1 MKMKIKDGVLIEVKD
16 SDIVNGTVEIPDGVT
31 KIGRSAFEGC
41 SSLTNIEIPEGVT
54 RIEEGAFKKC
64 SSLTNIEIPEGVTKI
79 GSDTFRGC
87 SSLTN
92 IEIPDGVTKIGRNAF
107 WECSSLTNIEIP
119 EGVTRIE
126 EEVFKKCS
134 SLANIK
140 IPKGMAEIGYRAFE
154 GCSSLTNIKIPEG
167 MTKIGHSAFW
177 GCSSLTNIEIP
188 EGVTEIGSSAF
199 WGCSSLTN
207 IEIPE
212 GVTEIGYGAFEG
224 CSSLTNI
231 EIPEGV
237 NRIEEGAFKKC
248 SSLTNI
254 EIPEGVTEIGSSAF
268 WGCSSLTNIEIPE
281 GVTKI
286 ERRAFEGCSS
296 LTNIEIPDNA
306 SIELRELIYKAVQES
321 FSGDEDKHKL
331 ALKIFFPDNFE
342 DIQRIES
349 KANFKISSQ
358 NYDELQ
364 MNRFYIKMIN
374 TIGIEEIEKM
384 VELPNLTEKEI
395 KKYTLEKDEAFQEL
409 YDTKFK
415 INGDLGITL
424 KLLKQLQQIKSTN
437 GKEEKNSIEKRIFKG
452 INENLEEGYEGTLTK
467 LISKVLKQQN
477 IEVSADVFDKIQEM
491 EKNTNKKLIKDNLS
505 KVEPQI
511 EECLNSYIVPMQIRP
526 IKAMINDTIENIFKE
541 NGNIEIDIL
550 QESLKEKLQH
560 AGAPYIR
567 QNEQKIVDS
576 IIELSKNKE
585 FLETINHS
593 CLESLKNTREQ
604 IGGAWK
610 YKLNQILKQIGYTFD
625 DLPEELSKDE
635 IEQLNKILEE
645 RTEKKI
651 DLQTDSIS
659 VPKEGIERE
668 KAYELLAS
676 KNLPEIVTYQQIHD
690 MFGSVHEP
698 YSENFKDFFK
708 KHRKEF
714 LENPKYYEKFGQIH
728 NNFEQIINSPE
739 LKNVYK
745 KGELTLD
752 GIIGYMSSRQYANQ
766 RPGDEELAK
775 LSKSVGQIVTEEEFA
790 HVQKVFDVTRKR
802 ERTTIPPISVNT
814 TKYRGRMLE
823 PDDVLNLFAGN
834 ITTCCQKFGDVGE
847 GAMLLGS
854 VEENGGI
861 FVVEELDENGQTKN
875 IIGQSLTIRQKGND
889 GAYDRLTFDNIE
901 INNNT
906 LDTLSNEEQAQ
917 ILEIYKQAGKQ
928 AIEKDK
934 KFLGKLLK
942 NQKITQEQYDK
953 LVLKEVTAG
962 TGYNDLK
969 GLKELPAAEVVVPD
983 EAYYV
988 YNGMDGIKGEAWI
1001 DSAGGHAPKG
1011 SNGTPVVIV
1020 KMDDKDL
1027 KEIHER
1033 KNNPKIEVKTT
1044 DIPLWYGKIGKVQ
1057 NLTSNEIT
1065 EEKVE
1070 LLKQIEKIAYR
1081 EEQQMMN
1088 YEDVQNIEDIEY
1100 EYGIENAN
1108 VKIGSN
1114 NDWYLIYGEE
1124 DDSIVISDLAV
1135 IGGVNSQKQNI
1146 NNENIKSN
1154 PKLAVAESANEMYNL
1169 LIQAGEDDKKIICN
1183 ATVDTS
1189 LVNITRMAQ
1198 KGCISLKNMDG
1209 EEIEYKEGKG
1219 LVYSDDGKAVETR
1232 RWSNN
1237 GNMQMLDLEIIPNMP
1252 ELIQEKN
1259 RIEEFLRKTQDV
1271 IEMHGKE
1278 KEVGLDELR
1287 RQIRKET
1294 NENDDR

>member
-1 MKMKIKDGVLIEVKD
+1 M
-16 SDIVNGTVEIPDGVT
+16 DI
-31 KIGRSAFEGC
+31 
-41 SSLTNIEIPEGVT
+41 
-54 RIEEGAFKKC
+54 
-64 SSLTNIEIPEGVTKI
+64 
-79 GSDTFRGC
+79 
-87 SSLTN
+87 
-92 IEIPDGVTKIGRNAF
+92 
-107 WECSSLTNIEIP
+107 
-119 EGVTRIE
+119 
-126 EEVFKKCS
+126 
-134 SLANIK
+134 
-140 IPKGMAEIGYRAFE
+140 
-154 GCSSLTNIKIPEG
+154 
-167 MTKIGHSAFW
+167 
-177 GCSSLTNIEIP
+177 
-188 EGVTEIGSSAF
+188 
-199 WGCSSLTN
+199 
-207 IEIPE
+207 
-212 GVTEIGYGAFEG
+212 
-224 CSSLTNI
+224 
-231 EIPEGV
+231 
-237 NRIEEGAFKKC
+237 
-248 SSLTNI
+248 
-254 EIPEGVTEIGSSAF
+254 
-268 WGCSSLTNIEIPE
+268 
-281 GVTKI
+281 
-286 ERRAFEGCSS
+286 
-296 LTNIEIPDNA
+296 
-306 SIELRELIYKAVQES
+306 
-321 FSGDEDKHKL
+321 
-331 ALKIFFPDNFE
+331 
-342 DIQRIES
+342 
-349 KANFKISSQ
+349 
-358 NYDELQ
+358 
-364 MNRFYIKMIN
+364 FYIEMIN
-374 TIGIEEIEKM
+374 SIGIEEIEKM

-395 KKYTLEKDEAFQEL
+395 KEYTLEKDEAFQEL
-409 YDTKFK
+409 YDTKFM
-415 INGDLGITL
+415 ISGDLGITL

-491 EKNTNKKLIKDNLS
+491 EKNTNKKLIIDNLS

-610 YKLNQILKQIGYTFD
+610 YKLNQTLKQIGYTFD

-635 IEQLNKILEE
+635 IEQLNNILEE

-651 DLQTDSIS
+651 DLQTYSIS

-752 GIIGYMSSRQYANQ
+752 GIIGYMSSKQYENQ

-802 ERTTIPPISVNT
+802 ERTTIPPILVNA

-854 VEENGGI
+854 IEENGGI
-861 FVVEELDENGQTKN
+861 FVVEELDENRQTQN
-875 IIGQSLTIRQKGND
+875 IVGQSLTIRQKGSD

-906 LDTLSNEEQAQ
+906 LNTLSNEDQAQ
-917 ILEIYKQAGKQ
+917 ILEIYKQAGKE
-928 AIEKDK
+928 AIENDK

-942 NQKITQEQYDK
+942 NQKITQEQYDR

-1183 ATVDTS
+1183 ATADTS

-1219 LVYSDDGKAVETR
+1219 LVYSDNEEVVETR
-1232 RWSNN
+1232 SWDED
-1237 GNMQMLDLEIIPNMP
+1237 GEIQMLDLEIIPNMP
-1252 ELIQEKN
+1252 ELIQEN
-1259 RIEEFLRKTQDV
+1259 RKIEKFLRKTQDV
-1271 IEMHGKE
+1271 IKMHGKE

>member
-1 MKMKIKDGVLIEVKD
+1 MKIKDGVLIEVEE
-16 SDIVNGTVEIPDGVT
+16 SDIVNGTVEIPEGIT
-31 KIGRSAFEGC
+31 AIGRRTFKDCE
-41 SSLTNIEIPEGVT
+41 SLTNIEIPEGVT
-54 RIEEGAFKKC
+54 QIGYKAF
-64 SSLTNIEIPEGVTKI
+64 
-79 GSDTFRGC
+79 DGC

-92 IEIPDGVTKIGRNAF
+92 IEIPKGVKGIGEEAFRGCRSLTNIKILEGIKVIGEGAF
-107 WECSSLTNIEIP
+107 KDCESLTNIEIP
-119 EGVTRIE
+119 KGVTW
-126 EEVFKKCS
+126 
-134 SLANIK
+134 
-140 IPKGMAEIGYRAFE
+140 IGWSAFE
-154 GCSSLTNIKIPEG
+154 ECR
-167 MTKIGHSAFW
+167 
-177 GCSSLTNIEIP
+177 SLTNIEIP
-188 EGVTEIGSSAF
+188 KGVTGIGGDAF
-199 WGCSSLTN
+199 S
-207 IEIPE
+207 
-212 GVTEIGYGAFEG
+212 
-224 CSSLTNI
+224 
-231 EIPEGV
+231 
-237 NRIEEGAFKKC
+237 
-248 SSLTNI
+248 
-254 EIPEGVTEIGSSAF
+254 
-268 WGCSSLTNIEIPE
+268 GCSSLTNIEIPE

-286 ERRAFEGCSS
+286 DSYAFDGCSS
-296 LTNIEIPDNA
+296 LTNIEISNND
-306 SIELRELIYKAVQES
+306 SIELREEIYKSLHSS
-321 FSGDEDKHKL
+321 FKSDEEKL
-331 ALKIFFPDNFE
+331 KWAQKFLFQDDFE
-342 DIQRIES
+342 DIQRIKN
-349 KANFKISSQ
+349 KANFRIGSQ
-358 NYDELQ
+358 NYDEVQ
-364 MNRFYIKMIN
+364 MDRFYIKMMN
-374 TIGIEEIEKM
+374 SIGIEEIEKM

-395 KKYTLEKDEAFQEL
+395 KEYTLEKDEAFQEL
-409 YDTKFK
+409 YDTKFR

-424 KLLKQLQQIKSTN
+424 KLLKQLRQIKSTN
-437 GKEEKNSIEKRIFKG
+437 GKEEKNSIEKRLFKG
-452 INENLEEGYEGTLTK
+452 INENLEEGYEGTLTE

-477 IEVSADVFDKIQEM
+477 IEISTDVFDKIQEM
-491 EKNTNKKLIKDNLS
+491 ERNTNKKLIRENLS
-505 KVEPQI
+505 KVDYQI
-511 EECLNSYIVPMQIRP
+511 EEGLGNQIVPMQISP
-526 IKAMINDTIENIFKE
+526 IKTMINDSIENIFKE
-541 NGNIEIDIL
+541 NGNIELDIL
-550 QESLKEKLQH
+550 QERLKEKLQH
-560 AGAPYIR
+560 AGSPYIR
-567 QNEQKIVDS
+567 QNEQQIVDS

-585 FLETINHS
+585 FFETVNHS

-610 YKLNQILKQIGYTFD
+610 YKLNQTLKQIGYTFD
-625 DLPEELSKDE
+625 DLPENFSKEE

-651 DLQTDSIS
+651 DLQADSIS

-690 MFGSVHEP
+690 MFGPVHEP

-739 LKNVYK
+739 LKNIYQ

-766 RPGDEELAK
+766 RHGDEELAR
-775 LSKSVGQIVTEEEFA
+775 LSKSVGNIVTEEEFA
-790 HVQKVFDVTRKR
+790 HVQKVFDATRKR
-802 ERTTIPPISVNT
+802 ERTTIPPVSVAT

-875 IIGQSLTIRQKGND
+875 IIGQSLTIRQKGSD

-901 INNNT
+901 INNEKLN
-906 LDTLSNEEQAQ
+906 TLSNEEQAQ

-942 NQKITQEQYDK
+942 NQKITQEQYDR

-969 GLKELPAAEVVVPD
+969 GLKELPAAKVVVPD

-1001 DSAGGHAPKG
+1001 DSAGGHAPNG

-1027 KEIHER
+1027 KEIQER
-1033 KNNPKIEVKTT
+1033 KNKPKVEVKTT
-1044 DIPLWYGKIGKVQ
+1044 DVPLWYGKVGKVQ
-1057 NLTSNEIT
+1057 NLTGNEIT

-1088 YEDVQNIEDIEY
+1088 YKDVQNIGDIEY
-1100 EYGIENAN
+1100 EYGIDKAN

-1114 NDWYLIYGEE
+1114 NDWYLIYGES
-1124 DDSIVISDLAV
+1124 DNSIVISDLAV

-1146 NNENIKSN
+1146 NNENINNENIKSN
-1154 PKLAVAESANEMYNL
+1154 PKLAVVESADEMYNL
-1169 LIQAGEDDKKIICN
+1169 LIQAGKDDKKIICN
-1183 ATVDTS
+1183 ATADTS
-1189 LVNITRMAQ
+1189 LVNITRLAQ
-1198 KGCISLKNMDG
+1198 KGCISFKNMDG

-1219 LVYSDDGKAVETR
+1219 LIYSDDEEKVETR
-1232 RWSNN
+1232 NWDED
-1237 GNMQMLDLEIIPNMP
+1237 GNIQMLDLEIIPNMP
-1252 ELIQEKN
+1252 ELIQEKKK
-1259 RIEEFLRKTQDV
+1259 IDEFLRKTQDV
-1271 IEMHGKE
+1271 IKMHGKE

-1287 RQIRKET
+1287 KQIRKET
-1294 NENDDR
+1294 NEKNNR